1 MESASLF
8 DRGMVFPTRRI
19 MAIGAFLLLS
29 TVLLFG
35 QDNNQTISL
44 DENGEATLT
53 LENLEDC
60 FTSTICIPSRAEG
73 DDHAVWLS
81 NNTFTGS
88 STDFLFESGAIL
100 EENADGTAT
109 ITGTLYN
116 TNNPTDKWQVELYL
130 SDKKNWTDWSALGR
144 SYKDERNFAGTSYQD
159 WSYYI
164 MDLSQD
170 SKLIGLADNAG
181 KTLVLKHAPASYLY
195 GFQVGQAANSKNAN
209 FGLSGWFSYS
219 WDGVN
224 YHQGDFNLD
233 LDCSDREV
241 TFEAEETEFD
251 CDDLGENT
259 VSVTATDQYGNTC
272 TQEIIVTV
280 QDITPPTVVTKNI
293 NVGLN
298 SMGTVTIAPEDV
310 IQFNCNGGGGGVSVP
325 EPVPGAGSAIE
336 FFASNCTS
344 DNCGIATYTVSK
356 TTFDCNDAGQNIV
369 TVTVTDQSGN
379 VTTETAVVNVIDATK
394 PEVKAKNITVELD
407 ENGIATITPE
417 DMNDGSYDSCGSINL
432 TLSKTTFN
440 CEEIGNNVVTLI
452 GTDGNGNTETDNA
465 IVTVVDNSAP
475 VVVTQDITIN
485 LDMYGQAIIEP
496 KDLLVICDDAVI
508 EENNGGG
515 NGGGGGFVPGA
526 GNTATAFDTFSDEPT
541 CTKDNCKITSI
552 MASIEQFDCSHIGTN
567 VVTITVTDGQGNSTT
582 ATANVTVVDPI
593 GPTAIAQDIT
603 VDLNANGQASID
615 ADDIDNGSSDN
626 CSFTKSIDVTDF
638 DCDDVGNNQVVT
650 LTVTDAAGNTAI
662 ATANVTV
669 RDLIAPTAIA
679 QDVTVSLD
687 ANGQAS
693 IDVDDINNGS
703 SDNCSF
709 TTSISKTDFDC
720 NDVGDNT
727 VILTVTD
734 AAGNSS
740 TANATVTVT
749 ETILPVIV
757 PLNITV
763 DLDENGQ
770 ATVASNEVY
779 TSITDNCE
787 VTSIVVDPMEFDCD
801 DLGENTV
808 TITATDA
815 NGNVATA
822 TATVTVRDITPPTV
836 VTKNIN
842 VGLNSMGTV
851 TIAPEDV
858 IQFNCNG
865 GGGGVSVPEPVPGA
879 GSAVEFF
886 ASNCTSDNC
895 GIATYTVSKTTFDCN
910 DAGQN
915 IVTVTVTDQSG
926 NVTTETAVVNVIDA
940 TKPEV
945 KAKNITVE
953 LDENGIATITPEDM
967 NDGSYD
973 SCGSIN
979 LTLSKTTFN
988 CEEIGNNVV
997 TLIGTDGNGNTETDN
1012 AIVTVVDNS
1021 APVVVTQDITINL
1034 DMYGQAIIEPKDLLV
1049 ICDDAVIEENN
1060 GGGNGGGGGFV
1071 PGAGNTATAFDT
1083 FSAEPTCTKDNCK
1096 ITSIMASIEQFDC
1109 SHIGTNVVTITVTDG
1124 QGNSTTA
1131 TANVTVVDPIGPTAI
1146 AQDITVDLN
1155 ANGQAS
1161 IDADDI
1167 DNGSSD
1173 NCSFTKSIDVTD
1185 FDCDDV
1191 GNNQVVTLTVTDAAG
1206 NTAIA
1211 TANVTVRDLIAPTAI
1226 AQDVTV
1232 SLDANGQAS
1241 IDVDDI
1247 NNGSSD
1253 NCSFTTSISKT
1264 DFDCNDVGD
1273 NTVILTVTDAAGNSS
1288 TANATVTVTET
1299 ILPVIVPLNI
1309 TVDLDENGQ
1318 ATVASNEVYTSI
1330 TDNCEVTSIV
1340 VDPMEFDCDDL
1351 GENTV
1356 TITATDA
1363 NGNVATATATVT
1375 VRDITPPTVVTKNIN
1390 VGLNSMGTVTIAP
1403 EDVIQFNCNGGGGGV
1418 SVPEPVPGAGSAV
1431 EFFASNCTSDNCGI
1445 ATYTVSKTTF
1455 DCNDAGQNIVTVT
1468 VTDQSG
1474 NVTTE
1479 TAVVNVIDATKPE
1492 VKAKNITVE
1501 LDENGIATITP
1512 EDMNDGSYDSC
1523 GSINLTLS
1531 KTTFNCEEI
1540 GNNVVTLIGTDGNG
1554 NTETDNAIVTVV
1566 DNSAPVVV
1574 TQDITINLDMYGQA
1588 IIEPKD
1594 LLVIC
1599 DDAVIEE
1606 NNGGGNGG
1614 GGGFVPGA
1622 GNTATA
1628 FDTFSAEPTCTKDNC
1643 KITSIMA
1650 SIEQF
1655 DCSHIGTNVVTIT
1668 VTDGQGNSTTA
1679 TANVTVVDPI
1689 GPTAI
1694 AQDITVDL
1702 NANGQASIDA
1712 DDIDNGSSD
1721 NCSFTKSIDVTDFDC
1736 DDVGNNQV
1744 VTLTVTDAA
1753 GNTAIATANVTVRDL
1768 IAPTAIAQ
1776 DVTVSLDANGQASID
1791 VDDINNGSSD
1801 NCSFT
1806 TSISKTD
1813 FDCNDVGDNTVIL
1826 TVTDAAGNSSTANA
1840 TVTVTE
1846 TILPVIVPLNITV
1859 DLDEN
1864 GQATVASNEVYTSI
1878 TDNCEVTSIV
1888 VDPMEFDCD
1897 DLGENTV
1904 TITATDANGNVA
1916 TATATVTVRDITPP
1930 TVVTKNINVGLNS
1943 MGTVTIAP
1951 EDVIQFNCNGGGG
1964 GVSVPEPVPG
1974 AGSAVE
1980 FFASNCTSD
1989 NCGIATYTV
1998 SKTTFDCNDAG
2009 QNIVTVTVTDQS
2021 GNVTT
2026 ETAVV
2031 NVIDATKP
2039 EVKAKNI
2046 TVELDENGIATI
2058 TPEDMNDG
2066 SYDSCGSINLTL
2078 SKTTFNCEEIG
2089 NNVVTLIG
2097 TDGNGNTETD
2107 NAIVTVVDNSAPVV
2121 VTQDITI
2128 NLDMYGQAI
2137 IEPKDLLVICDD
2149 AVIEENNGGGNGGGG
2164 GFVPGAGNTATAF
2177 DTFSAEPTCTKD
2189 NCKITSIMASIEQFD
2204 CSHIGTNV
2212 VTITVTDGQG
2222 NSTTATANVT
2232 VVDPI
2237 GPTAIAQDITVDLNA
2252 NGQASIDA
2260 DDIDNG
2266 SSDNCS
2272 FTKSI
2277 DVTDFDCDDVGNN
2290 QVVTLTVTDAAGN
2303 TAIATA
2309 NVTVRD
2315 LIAPTAIAQD
2325 VTVSLDANGQASIDV
2340 DDINNGSSDNCSFT
2354 TSISKTDFDCNDV
2367 GDNTVILTVTDAA
2380 GNSSTANATV
2390 TVTETILPVIVPLNI
2405 TVDLDENGQAT
2416 VASNEV
2422 YTSITDNCEVTSIVV
2437 DPMEFDCDD
2446 LGENT
2451 VTITATDANG
2461 NVATATA
2468 TVTVR
2473 DITPPTVVTK
2483 NINVGLNSMG
2493 TVTIAPEDVIQFNCN
2508 GGGGGVSVPEPVPGA
2523 GSAVEFFASNCTSDN
2538 CGIATYT
2545 VSKTTFDC
2553 NDAGQ
2558 NIVTVTVTDQ
2568 SGNVTTETAVV
2579 NVIDATKP
2587 EVKAKNITVELD
2599 ENGIATITPED
2610 MNDGSYDSCGSI
2622 NLTLSK
2628 TTFNCEEIG
2637 NNVVTL
2643 IGTDGNGNTETDNA
2657 IVTVVDNSAPVV
2669 VTQDITINLDMYG
2682 QAIIEP
2688 KDLLVICDDA
2698 VIEENNGGGNGGGG
2712 GFVPGAG
2719 NTATAFDTFSAEP
2732 TCTKDNCKITS
2743 IMASIEQFDCSH
2755 IGTNVVTITVT
2766 DGQGNST
2773 TATANVT
2780 VVDPIGPTAIAQDIT
2795 VDLNANGQAS
2805 IDADDIDNG
2814 SSDNCSFTKSID
2826 VTDFDCDDVGNNQV
2840 VTLTVTD
2847 AAGNTAIATAN
2858 VTVRDLIAPT
2868 AIAQDVTVSLDA
2880 NGQASIDVDD
2890 INNGSSD
2897 NCSFTTSI
2905 SKTDFDCNDVGDN
2918 TVILTVTDAAGNSST
2933 ANATVTVT
2941 ETILPVIVPL
2951 NITVDLDENG
2961 QATVASNEVYT
2972 SITDNCEVT
2981 SIVVDP
2987 MEFDC
2992 DDLGENTVTITA
3004 TDANGNVATATATVT
3019 VRDITPPTVVTKNIN
3034 VGLNS
3039 MGTVT
3044 IAPEDVI
3051 QFNCNGGGGGVSVPE
3066 PVPGAGSA
3074 VEFFA
3079 SNCTSDN
3086 CGIAT
3091 YTVSKTTFDCNDA
3104 GQNIVTV
3111 TVTDQSGNV
3120 TTETAVVNVIDATKP
3135 EVKAKNITVEL
3146 DENGIATITPE
3157 DMNDGSYDSCGS
3169 INLTLSKTTFNCEE
3183 IGNNVVTLIGTDGN
3197 GNTETDNAIVTVVD
3211 NSAPVVVTQDIT
3223 INLDMY
3229 GQAIIEPKD
3238 LLVICDD
3245 AVIEENNGGGN
3256 GGGGGFVPGAGNTA
3270 TAFDTF
3276 SAEPTCTKDNCK
3288 ITSIMASI
3296 EQFDCSHIG
3305 TNVVT
3310 ITVTDGQGNSTT
3322 ATANVTVVDPIG
3334 PTAIAQDITVDLNAN
3349 GQASI
3354 DADDIDNGSSDN
3366 CSFTKS
3372 IDVTDFDCDDVG
3384 NNQVVTLTV
3393 TDAAG
3398 NTAIATANVTVRD
3411 LIAPTAIAQDVTVS
3425 LDANGQASIDV
3436 DDINNGS
3443 SDNCSFTTSISK
3455 TDFDCNDVGD
3465 NTVILTVTDAAGNSS
3480 TANATVTV
3488 TDIIAPTAIVQ
3499 DITIQLDANGQASIT
3514 AAQID
3519 NGSSDNCGIDTITID
3534 TPDFDCTNLGPN
3546 TVTMTVTDVN
3556 GLSST
3561 TTATVTVQDQ
3571 IAPVI
3576 VPQNITVDLDANGQV
3591 TISENQV
3598 YSSITDNCSVTEI
3611 FVGPLNFDCSNI
3623 GDNTVTIQAADAG
3636 GNITSSTAI
3645 VTVRDVTAPTVV
3657 TQNITVNLDAFGN
3670 ASITTAQIDNGSYDN
3685 CDLTLS
3691 LDTLN
3696 FDCSD
3701 LGANTVTL
3709 TGTDASGNTASAT
3722 ATVTVVDN
3730 TAPVITTQNIS
3741 VSLDANGNA
3750 VITESQVATATDNC
3764 GTTDITVSQTNFDC
3778 THVGDNV
3785 ITVTATDANG
3795 NQSTASVTV
3804 TIADTIAPTVI
3815 AQDVSINLDNS
3826 GNASITVA
3834 QIDNGSSDNCDLT
3847 LTLDQLDFDCTNVGE
3862 NTVTLTGTDTSGNT
3876 ASATAIVTVIDNNAV
3891 TITPSDITVSLDEN
3905 GMASIDAEDLLGEV
3919 TTECTVARYGN
3930 NNSHAVWLSKYT
3942 ASNQNTDFHFDSNGG
3957 TLTQNPDGT
3966 ATVTGTIVNKNDAN
3980 DSWTVQL
3987 NLADKRD
3994 WDAWSALGRSWKGRA
4009 SNVGT
4014 NYLNWDYYE
4023 MDTNPSRPSTLT
4035 GLGSNAGKVKTLAHR
4050 PANLRYGFQ
4059 VGQAAND
4066 KDTDLGMSGWFTY
4079 QNDQGNYVQ
4088 GDFNLDITN
4097 CTTTVGS
4104 DSCGEATIEISQT
4117 DFDCTDTG
4125 ENTVTIT
4132 ATTANNVVTTETV
4145 TVTIVDDLAP
4155 TVLAQDITVN
4165 LDSNGNAS
4173 ITTGQIDNGSSD
4185 NCDLTLSL
4193 DKLNFNCS
4201 DIGANTVTLTGTDTS
4216 GNTATANATVTVVD
4230 NTAPT
4235 VITQDVTVNLDASGN
4250 ASVTVAQIDNGS
4262 SDNCDLTLSL
4272 DQLNF
4277 DCSDLGANTVTLTG
4291 TDASGNSASATAT
4304 VTVID
4309 NTAPVITTQNIMVDL
4324 NANGQANITESQVIS
4339 SVTDNCAI
4347 TETVVTQTSFDCSD
4361 IGDNTVTVQAADAA
4375 GNITT
4380 TSVIVT
4386 VRDNTAPTVITQDVT
4401 VNLDANGNA
4410 SVTVAQID
4418 NGSSDNCDL
4427 TLSLDQLNF
4436 DCSDLGANTVT
4447 LTGTDASGNSASA
4460 TATVT
4465 VIDNT
4470 APVITTQN
4478 ITVDLNA
4485 NGQANITE
4493 SQVIASVTDN
4503 CAITETVVTQTS
4515 FDCSDIGDNTVTVQ
4529 AADAAGNIT
4538 TTSVIV
4544 TVRDNTAPTVITQD
4558 VTVNLDANGNASV
4571 TVAQIDNGS
4580 SDNCDLTLSL
4590 DQLNF
4595 DCSHV
4600 GENTVTLTGTDAS
4613 GNTSSATAI
4622 VTIVDNNAPVIN
4634 AQDVTLQ
4641 LDANGEAKLNP
4652 ADIITNNTYE
4662 ECEVTA
4668 YEGNSNHS
4676 VALRHYFP
4684 NNSNFID
4691 FVFDSNGGKLT
4702 QFSDGTATVRGTIVN
4717 PQDNNDQW
4725 EVVLNLIDRKDWN
4738 AWSAMGRSWKGNA
4751 NTVGDSYK
4759 DWSYYIMDTNPSNPS
4774 TLTGLGSNAGKS
4786 TAITHMPSNY
4796 NFGFQVGQA
4805 ANDKNGNYGMSGWFF
4820 YTNYNGDLVQG
4831 DFNMDITTCTTFVDE
4846 GACGDA
4852 ELTIDQVDFD
4862 CSDLGQNTVTITL
4875 TDAHNNSS
4883 TETITVTIEDNT
4895 APTVITQDVTV
4906 SLDASGN
4913 ASVTTAQ
4920 INNGSY
4926 DNCDLTL
4933 SLDQLNFDCSDLGAN
4948 TVTLTGTDASGNT
4961 ASATAT
4967 VTVVDNTAP
4976 VAAAQNITVQ
4986 LDAIGQASI
4995 SASQINNGSTDNC
5008 GISSVVINTSTFDCS
5023 DLGENT
5029 VTLTVTDTQG
5039 NTSSK
5044 TATVTVIDNVLP
5056 VITNMPANIVYNEQ
5070 DANCGESIHWNVPAA
5085 TDNCQVNLVASHNPG
5100 DVFPVGT
5107 TTVTYTATD
5116 NAGNSATASFDITV
5130 VAAPVSAALNVTQQL
5145 TCSEDEIGAIAA
5157 IADGGC
5163 GDYSYLWS
5171 NGATTAS
5178 ISNLGAGTYTVT
5190 VSDPNGGSA
5199 TASVE
5204 LESSTS
5210 LEVTGTVSPEY
5221 PVANGGAQ
5229 NTIYLGYGE
5238 QTVTLTA
5245 DVTGGVGPYTY
5256 EWFPE
5261 NAIAC
5266 TSDNSAVVAPQESTT
5281 YTVIV
5286 TDANGCT
5293 ATETFDIEVVD
5304 VRCEDTSHRSY
5315 SNSYSSS
5322 TTYYGGNYNGY
5333 YGRDHYNGR
5342 HDDCRHDDGG
5352 SVGTGDDNDCQCE
5365 GRMRNF
5371 TFVYNGVSG
5380 VTIKVYNKRYTV
5392 LIDKLEDVQNG
5403 DVITVNGYDRHG
5415 RLDSKT
5421 HLRIGSSFYEIHT
5434 SCSINILGETYGPFT
5449 ITGYTDGE
5457 GSSCTLEEDDDD
5469 ETNQSCDARAAE
5481 GGGHALWLSDYGNY
5495 HSDAQ
5500 FFFEDNSGSFTKLE
5514 GGKAKVTGIV
5524 SNRRNSN
5531 DKWQIEFY
5539 LSDAMTWSE
5548 WSALGRSY
5556 KDEAGLAGNKYRDWT
5571 YYIMDQSKE
5580 TRLVGLGHNT
5590 GYVKKL
5596 YHMPSNFHYGFQVG
5610 EAANNKNSNYGIS
5623 GWFWYKNNRGHWVQG
5638 DINMDLDNCD
5648 ASNDDCDTGVTPYD
5662 GDVRIC
5668 LNGYT
5673 YCVDQDDVDYY
5684 LRYGATLGSCG
5695 STQTSLSVGGA
5706 ASNNLADDADELTKN
5721 TEINISAYPNPTKSV
5736 ANITFKVSE
5745 AGPVSVGIYSTKGL
5759 LISTLYKGMAE
5770 ADTEYK
5776 VTFDGSDVT
5785 EGIYMIRVR
5794 TAGYLETKKLMIK
5807 K

>member
-81 NNTFTGS
+81 NNTFAGS

-209 FGLSGWFSYS
+209 YGLSGWFSYS

-298 SMGTVTIAPEDV
+298 SA
-310 IQFNCNGGGGGVSVP
+310 
-325 EPVPGAGSAIE
+325 
-336 FFASNCTS
+336 
-344 DNCGIATYTVSK
+344 
-356 TTFDCNDAGQNIV
+356 
-369 TVTVTDQSGN
+369 
-379 VTTETAVVNVIDATK
+379 
-394 PEVKAKNITVELD
+394 
-407 ENGIATITPE
+407 
-417 DMNDGSYDSCGSINL
+417 
-432 TLSKTTFN
+432 
-440 CEEIGNNVVTLI
+440 
-452 GTDGNGNTETDNA
+452 
-465 IVTVVDNSAP
+465 
-475 VVVTQDITIN
+475 
-485 LDMYGQAIIEP
+485 
-496 KDLLVICDDAVI
+496 
-508 EENNGGG
+508 
-515 NGGGGGFVPGA
+515 
-526 GNTATAFDTFSDEPT
+526 
-541 CTKDNCKITSI
+541 
-552 MASIEQFDCSHIGTN
+552 
-567 VVTITVTDGQGNSTT
+567 
-582 ATANVTVVDPI
+582 
-593 GPTAIAQDIT
+593 
-603 VDLNANGQASID
+603 
-615 ADDIDNGSSDN
+615 
-626 CSFTKSIDVTDF
+626 
-638 DCDDVGNNQVVT
+638 
-650 LTVTDAAGNTAI
+650 
-662 ATANVTV
+662 
-669 RDLIAPTAIA
+669 
-679 QDVTVSLD
+679 
-687 ANGQAS
+687 
-693 IDVDDINNGS
+693 
-703 SDNCSF
+703 
-709 TTSISKTDFDC
+709 
-720 NDVGDNT
+720 
-727 VILTVTD
+727 
-734 AAGNSS
+734 
-740 TANATVTVT
+740 
-749 ETILPVIV
+749 
-757 PLNITV
+757 
-763 DLDENGQ
+763 
-770 ATVASNEVY
+770 
-779 TSITDNCE
+779 
-787 VTSIVVDPMEFDCD
+787 
-801 DLGENTV
+801 
-808 TITATDA
+808 
-815 NGNVATA
+815 
-822 TATVTVRDITPPTV
+822 
-836 VTKNIN
+836 
-842 VGLNSMGTV
+842 GTV

-1034 DMYGQAIIEPKDLLV
+1034 DMYGQAIIEPKDLLI

-1060 GGGNGGGGGFV
+1060 GGGNGGGGGFVPGAGNTATAFDTFSAEPTCTKDNCKITSIMASIEQFDCSHIGTNVVTITVTDGQGNSTTATANVTVVDPIGPTAIAQDITVDLNANGLASIDADDIDNGSSDNCSFTKSIDVTDFDCDDVGNNQVVTLTVTDAAGNTAIATANVTVRDLIAPTAIAQDVTVSLDANGQASIDVDDINNGSSDNCSFTTSISKTDFDCNDVGDNTVVLTVTDAAGNSSTANATVTVTETILPVIVPLNITVDLDENGQATVASNEVYTSITDNCEVTSIVVDPMEFDCDDLGDNTVTITATDANGNVATATATVTVRDITPPTVVTKNINVGLNSVGTVTIAPEDVIQFNCNGGGGGVSVPEPVPGAGSAVEFFASNCTSDNCGIATYTVSKTTFDCNDAGQNIVTVTVTDQSGNVTTETAVVNVIDATKPEVKAKNITVELDENGIATITPEDMNDGSYDSCGSINLTLSKTTFNCEEIGNNVVTLIGTDGNGNTETDNAIVTVVDNSAPVVVTQDITINLDMYGQAIIEPKDLLIICDDAVIEENNGGGNTGGGGFV

-1273 NTVILTVTDAAGNSS
+1273 NTVVLTVTDAAGNSS

-1351 GENTV
+1351 GDNTV

-1390 VGLNSMGTVTIAP
+1390 VGLNSVGTVTIAP

-1594 LLVIC
+1594 LLIIC

-1736 DDVGNNQV
+1736 DDVGTNQV

-1813 FDCNDVGDNTVIL
+1813 FDCNDVGDNTVVL

-1897 DLGENTV
+1897 DLGDNTV

-1943 MGTVTIAP
+1943 VGTVTIAP

-2137 IEPKDLLVICDD
+2137 IEPKDLLIICDD

-2177 DTFSAEPTCTKD
+2177 DTFSAEPICTKD

-2367 GDNTVILTVTDAA
+2367 GDNTVV
-2380 GNSSTANATV
+2380 
-2390 TVTETILPVIVPLNI
+2390 
-2405 TVDLDENGQAT
+2405 
-2416 VASNEV
+2416 
-2422 YTSITDNCEVTSIVV
+2422 
-2437 DPMEFDCDD
+2437 
-2446 LGENT
+2446 
-2451 VTITATDANG
+2451 
-2461 NVATATA
+2461 
-2468 TVTVR
+2468 
-2473 DITPPTVVTK
+2473 
-2483 NINVGLNSMG
+2483 
-2493 TVTIAPEDVIQFNCN
+2493 
-2508 GGGGGVSVPEPVPGA
+2508 
-2523 GSAVEFFASNCTSDN
+2523 
-2538 CGIATYT
+2538 
-2545 VSKTTFDC
+2545 
-2553 NDAGQ
+2553 
-2558 NIVTVTVTDQ
+2558 
-2568 SGNVTTETAVV
+2568 
-2579 NVIDATKP
+2579 
-2587 EVKAKNITVELD
+2587 
-2599 ENGIATITPED
+2599 
-2610 MNDGSYDSCGSI
+2610 
-2622 NLTLSK
+2622 
-2628 TTFNCEEIG
+2628 
-2637 NNVVTL
+2637 
-2643 IGTDGNGNTETDNA
+2643 
-2657 IVTVVDNSAPVV
+2657 
-2669 VTQDITINLDMYG
+2669 
-2682 QAIIEP
+2682 
-2688 KDLLVICDDA
+2688 
-2698 VIEENNGGGNGGGG
+2698 
-2712 GFVPGAG
+2712 
-2719 NTATAFDTFSAEP
+2719 
-2732 TCTKDNCKITS
+2732 
-2743 IMASIEQFDCSH
+2743 
-2755 IGTNVVTITVT
+2755 
-2766 DGQGNST
+2766 
-2773 TATANVT
+2773 
-2780 VVDPIGPTAIAQDIT
+2780 
-2795 VDLNANGQAS
+2795 
-2805 IDADDIDNG
+2805 
-2814 SSDNCSFTKSID
+2814 
-2826 VTDFDCDDVGNNQV
+2826 
-2840 VTLTVTD
+2840 
-2847 AAGNTAIATAN
+2847 
-2858 VTVRDLIAPT
+2858 
-2868 AIAQDVTVSLDA
+2868 
-2880 NGQASIDVDD
+2880 
-2890 INNGSSD
+2890 
-2897 NCSFTTSI
+2897 
-2905 SKTDFDCNDVGDN
+2905 
-2918 TVILTVTDAAGNSST
+2918 
-2933 ANATVTVT
+2933 
-2941 ETILPVIVPL
+2941 
-2951 NITVDLDENG
+2951 
-2961 QATVASNEVYT
+2961 
-2972 SITDNCEVT
+2972 
-2981 SIVVDP
+2981 
-2987 MEFDC
+2987 
-2992 DDLGENTVTITA
+2992 
-3004 TDANGNVATATATVT
+3004 
-3019 VRDITPPTVVTKNIN
+3019 
-3034 VGLNS
+3034 
-3039 MGTVT
+3039 
-3044 IAPEDVI
+3044 
-3051 QFNCNGGGGGVSVPE
+3051 
-3066 PVPGAGSA
+3066 
-3074 VEFFA
+3074 
-3079 SNCTSDN
+3079 
-3086 CGIAT
+3086 
-3091 YTVSKTTFDCNDA
+3091 
-3104 GQNIVTV
+3104 
-3111 TVTDQSGNV
+3111 
-3120 TTETAVVNVIDATKP
+3120 
-3135 EVKAKNITVEL
+3135 
-3146 DENGIATITPE
+3146 
-3157 DMNDGSYDSCGS
+3157 
-3169 INLTLSKTTFNCEE
+3169 
-3183 IGNNVVTLIGTDGN
+3183 
-3197 GNTETDNAIVTVVD
+3197 
-3211 NSAPVVVTQDIT
+3211 
-3223 INLDMY
+3223 
-3229 GQAIIEPKD
+3229 
-3238 LLVICDD
+3238 
-3245 AVIEENNGGGN
+3245 
-3256 GGGGGFVPGAGNTA
+3256 
-3270 TAFDTF
+3270 
-3276 SAEPTCTKDNCK
+3276 
-3288 ITSIMASI
+3288 
-3296 EQFDCSHIG
+3296 
-3305 TNVVT
+3305 
-3310 ITVTDGQGNSTT
+3310 
-3322 ATANVTVVDPIG
+3322 
-3334 PTAIAQDITVDLNAN
+3334 
-3349 GQASI
+3349 
-3354 DADDIDNGSSDN
+3354 
-3366 CSFTKS
+3366 
-3372 IDVTDFDCDDVG
+3372 
-3384 NNQVVTLTV
+3384 
-3393 TDAAG
+3393 
-3398 NTAIATANVTVRD
+3398 
-3411 LIAPTAIAQDVTVS
+3411 
-3425 LDANGQASIDV
+3425 
-3436 DDINNGS
+3436 
-3443 SDNCSFTTSISK
+3443 
-3455 TDFDCNDVGD
+3455 
-3465 NTVILTVTDAAGNSS
+3465 LTVTDAAGNSS

-3488 TDIIAPTAIVQ
+3488 TDIIAPTAIAQ

-3670 ASITTAQIDNGSYDN
+3670 ASITTAQIDNGSSDN

-3764 GTTDITVSQTNFDC
+3764 GTADITVSQTNFDC

-3815 AQDVSINLDNS
+3815 TQNVSINLDNS

-3862 NTVTLTGTDTSGNT
+3862 NTVTLTGTDASGNT

-3905 GMASIDAEDLLGEV
+3905 GMARIDAEDLLGEV

-4117 DFDCTDTG
+4117 DFDCTDAG

-4193 DKLNFNCS
+4193 DKLDFDCS
-4201 DIGANTVTLTGTDTS
+4201 DLGANTVTLTGTDTS
-4216 GNTATANATVTVVD
+4216 GNTATATATVTVVD

-4277 DCSDLGANTVTLTG
+4277 DCSDLGVNTVTLTG

-4309 NTAPVITTQNIMVDL
+4309 NTAPVITTQNITVDL
-4324 NANGQANITESQVIS
+4324 NANGQANITESQVIA

-4361 IGDNTVTVQAADAA
+4361 IGENTVTVQAADAA

-4427 TLSLDQLNF
+4427 TLNLDQLNF

-4515 FDCSDIGDNTVTVQ
+4515 FDCSDIGENTVTVQ

-4641 LDANGEAKLNP
+4641 LDANGEATLDP
-4652 ADIITNNTYE
+4652 SDIITNTYE

-4862 CSDLGQNTVTITL
+4862 CTDLGQNTVTITL

-4976 VAAAQNITVQ
+4976 VAATQNITVQ
-4986 LDAIGQASI
+4986 LDANGQASI
-4995 SASQINNGSTDNC
+4995 TASQINNGSTDNC
-5008 GISSVVINTSTFDCS
+5008 GISTVVINTSTFDCS

-5044 TATVTVIDNVLP
+5044 TATVTVIDNTLP

-5130 VAAPVSAALNVTQQL
+5130 VAAPVSVALNVTQQL

-5352 SVGTGDDNDCQCE
+5352 DSGDDNDCQCE

-5392 LIDKLEDVQNG
+5392 LIDKFHNVQNG

-5514 GGKAKVTGIV
+5514 GGKARVTGIV

-5648 ASNDDCDTGVTPYD
+5648 DSNDDCDTGVTPYD

-5706 ASNNLADDADELTKN
+5706 ASNNLADDANELTKN